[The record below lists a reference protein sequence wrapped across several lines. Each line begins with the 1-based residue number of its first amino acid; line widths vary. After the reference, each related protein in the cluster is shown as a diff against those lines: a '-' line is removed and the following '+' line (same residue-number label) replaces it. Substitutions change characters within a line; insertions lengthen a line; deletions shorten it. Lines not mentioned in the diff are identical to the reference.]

1 MNRLA
6 RQIAMLRMQ
15 PPPPPPNGVQTNGGG
30 AETHP
35 DGVAG
40 PGTSYAVP
48 PSLVDPSTE
57 ILLAAL
63 RKENETLRNRL
74 TGMERDYVRVTRLNE
89 IYREE
94 LIEHRRRVRFFSSVF
109 LVNLFWRSSDMNIV
123 VVYVVGYLGG
133 QPHRSFLCSGPA
145 LAANTPPQF
154 LYHLVL
160 TNSVYGCAPATAAH
174 VA

>member
-15 PPPPPPNGVQTNGGG
+15 PPPNGVQTNGGG

-35 DGVAG
+35 DGAAG

-48 PSLVDPSTE
+48 PNTVDPSTE

-94 LIEHRRRVRFFSSVF
+94 LIEHRRRVRFFFQCSQC
-109 LVNLFWRSSDMNIV
+109 LFWRRSDKGIV
-123 VVYVVGYLGG
+123 L
-133 QPHRSFLCSGPA
+133 
-145 LAANTPPQF
+145 
-154 LYHLVL
+154 
-160 TNSVYGCAPATAAH
+160 
-174 VA
+174 